1 MGITDVITKDYIRQN
16 DVFAD
21 ACNYLIYEGKAVIDP
36 EDLKEMDPVE
46 LGILSES
53 ERHRKDR
60 EKPESVQKYRDV
72 LKSAV
77 VMQDDQAAYL
87 IIGIEN
93 QTDIHYAMPVRNM
106 IYDALQYGK
115 QVDQTARRNQRNR
128 RTRVQKKGEFLS
140 GFYKEDKLIPVITF
154 MIHFGAEEWD
164 GPMSLKEMMDLQDEV
179 LEEYI
184 QDYRIYLI
192 DPVKL
197 TEEELGKFK
206 SSLREVLMFMKYSKD
221 EEKMDEFIRNN
232 ENMSRMDRMAAEVM
246 KCIGKIPMEIEEGG
260 EVNMCK
266 AIDDMM
272 EKRERKGRQE
282 GIQKGIQKG
291 IREGREKGIQEG
303 KKAGQLEVLMELAM
317 DGILSVKVAADKA
330 SMSVND
336 FEKQLEKVTS
346 KG

>member
-77 VMQDDQAAYL
+77 VMQDDQEAYL